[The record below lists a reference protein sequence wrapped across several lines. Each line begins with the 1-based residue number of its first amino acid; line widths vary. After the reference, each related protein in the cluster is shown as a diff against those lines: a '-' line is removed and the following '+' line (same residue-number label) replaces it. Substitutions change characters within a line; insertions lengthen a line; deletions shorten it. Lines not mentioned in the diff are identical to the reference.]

1 MAQAGVPDVAAI
13 RDWVKDY
20 VKTAI
25 QGGGHQRLSR
35 RLYLYE
41 PECYIPC

>member
-20 VKTAI
+20 VETAI
-25 QGGGHQRLSR
+25 QGGASMPTR
-35 RLYLYE
+35 
-41 PECYIPC
+41 

>member
-25 QGGGHQRLSR
+25 QGGASTL
-35 RLYLYE
+35 
-41 PECYIPC
+41 IP

>member
-25 QGGGHQRLSR
+25 QGGGASTL
-35 RLYLYE
+35 
-41 PECYIPC
+41 IP